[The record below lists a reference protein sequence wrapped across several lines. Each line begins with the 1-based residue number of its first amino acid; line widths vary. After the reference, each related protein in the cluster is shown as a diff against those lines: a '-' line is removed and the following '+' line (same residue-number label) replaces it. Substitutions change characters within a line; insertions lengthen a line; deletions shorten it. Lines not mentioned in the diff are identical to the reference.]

1 MACLVLVLHALTAK
15 MSYVIRWCN
24 ALLTPTSVSNNNP
37 QKTKTESMNLLLDV
51 RLAEELKAGS
61 DYLHNEE
68 KLQQWATAALL
79 DRTEF
84 DEPELTIRL
93 VESDEN
99 QELHCE
105 YRGKDKPT
113 NVPSLQYEIPAGI
126 PIQLLGDLVICAP
139 LVHQVAQ
146 QQSKTSAA
154 RWAHMVVHGCLHL
167 LGY

>member
-24 ALLTPTSVSNNNP
+24 ALLTPTTVSNNNP

-51 RLAEELKAGS
+51 QLAEELEAWS
-61 DYLHNEE
+61 DYLPSED

-93 VESDEN
+93 VESDES
-99 QELHCE
+99 QELNFE

-113 NVPSLQYEIPAGI
+113 NVLSFPFEIRSEERRVGKE
-126 PIQLLGDLVICAP
+126 CR
-139 LVHQVAQ
+139 
-146 QQSKTSAA
+146 S
-154 RWAHMVVHGCLHL
+154 RWS
-167 LGY
+167 